1 MPACRWAERVSPNVE
16 VRIRLALVGQI
27 SVRESIEGWSLV
39 SSFGAWL
46 EDWFGSWLGAWL
58 DGMAEDLPWSWL
70 AVWLEGMTEGLPW
83 SWLEGW
89 FRGDVTAVSFVV
101 TVDPFVVTVDSFVTG
116 VRIVSCDSPG
126 CGLINPRKITREWR
140 IVYWKDA
147 GLLGCMAYRG

>member
-16 VRIRLALVGQI
+16 VRIRLALVGQM
-27 SVRESIEGWSLV
+27 SVRESIEGGSLA
-39 SSFGAWL
+39 SSFGA
-46 EDWFGSWLGAWL
+46 
-58 DGMAEDLPWSWL
+58 
-70 AVWLEGMTEGLPW
+70 WLEGMTEGLPW

-147 GLLGCMAYRG
+147 GLLGCMAYRGSAGCTSRLRTER